1 MQRSSLNSIF
11 PTLLACKKY
20 GAIALSFSL
29 ISPAVL
35 AQDAEQYTTQ
45 WGHPDLQGV
54 WNFSSEIPFERPER
68 FGNREFLTDEEIA
81 EIQARIAEEA
91 EEGAELV
98 ADADAAN
105 RGAPTNDERFVY
117 GYDHFW
123 YEMAAIGDTLRTSQI
138 IYPEDGRL
146 PAILEGVVR
155 GQSGFLEDAEG
166 ERPVRTG
173 SGGIGKDGPE
183 DRGLPERCIMGMNGL
198 PPYRP
203 SRYNNNLMIVQNRD
217 HVVIM
222 SEMLHNAR
230 MIPLT
235 ELPPL
240 PEDIQLW
247 TGDSR
252 GYWDGDTLV
261 VETRNFSFYTS
272 SLRSIGTGTEKFLT
286 ERFTR
291 TNYNSL
297 DYQWT
302 LEDPATFADK
312 ITAIL
317 PMAKVDGQL
326 YEYACQEGNY
336 GLLNI
341 LRGARAEEARSGE

>member
-1 MQRSSLNSIF
+1 MQRSSI
-11 PTLLACKKY
+11 Y
-20 GAIALSFSL
+20 GAIALSITLLGPSL
-29 ISPAVL
+29 SAQEDNSPRF
-35 AQDAEQYTTQ
+35 TTQ
-45 WGHPDLQGV
+45 WGQPDLQGV

-68 FGNREFLTDEEIA
+68 FGTREFLTSEEIA
-81 EIQARIAEEA
+81 EIQARLAAEA
-91 EEGAELV
+91 EEGAQVE
-98 ADADAAN
+98 ADADVAN
-105 RGAPTNDERFVY
+105 RGAPSNDERFVY

-123 YEMAAIGDTLRTSQI
+123 YEMAAIGDTVRTSQI
-138 IYPEDGRL
+138 IYPENGRM
-146 PAILEGVVR
+146 PAMVEGAPR
-155 GQSGFLEDAEG
+155 GESGFLEDAEG

-183 DRGLPERCIMGMNGL
+183 DRGLPERCILGLNGL

-203 SRYNNNLMIVQNRD
+203 SRYNNNLLIVQSRD
-217 HVVIM
+217 QVVIM

-230 MIPLT
+230 IVPLT
-235 ELPPL
+235 DLPPL
-240 PEDIQLW
+240 PEHIEQW

-272 SLRSIGTGTEKFLT
+272 SFGGMGTGKDKFLT

-291 TNYNSL
+291 NDYNSL
-297 DYQWT
+297 DYEWT
-302 LEDPATFADK
+302 LEDPSTFTDK

-336 GLLNI
+336 GLTNI
-341 LRGARAEEARSGE
+341 LRGARAEEARAGE

>member
-1 MQRSSLNSIF
+1 MRYSSI
-11 PTLLACKKY
+11 TRAITVAAALLALVSSANSQEIY
-20 GAIALSFSL
+20 RT
-29 ISPAVL
+29 
-35 AQDAEQYTTQ
+35 E

-54 WNFSSEIPFERPER
+54 WNFSSNIPFERPAH
-68 FGNREFLTDEEIA
+68 FGSREYLTPQEIQD
-81 EIQARIAEEA
+81 IQARLAAEAASGEMVEA
-91 EEGAELV
+91 NEDV
-98 ADADAAN
+98 AN
-105 RGAPTNDERFVY
+105 RDGPSDDGRFVY

-123 YEMAAIGDTLRTSQI
+123 YEMAPIADTVRTSQI
-138 IYPEDGRL
+138 IYPENGRL
-146 PAILEGVVR
+146 PTLVDGIPI
-155 GQSGFLEDAEG
+155 GQSGFLADAEG
-166 ERPVRTG
+166 QRPVRTG

-183 DRGLPERCIMGMNGL
+183 DRGLPERCILGLNGL

-203 SRYNNNLMIVQNRD
+203 SRYNNNLLIVQNRD

-230 MIPLT
+230 MVALT
-235 ELPPL
+235 DLPPL
-240 PEDIQLW
+240 PSGIEQW

-261 VETRNFSFYTS
+261 VETRNFSFYTA
-272 SLRSIGTGTEKFLT
+272 SLNNIGTGKEKFLT

-291 TNYNSL
+291 TDYNSL

-302 LEDPATFADK
+302 LEDSATFTDK
-312 ITAIL
+312 ITAVL

-341 LRGARAEEARSGE
+341 LRGARAEEARANN

>member
-1 MQRSSLNSIF
+1 MQRSSIHRAFALALTITAPVF
-11 PTLLACKKY
+11 TL
-20 GAIALSFSL
+20 
-29 ISPAVL
+29 PAH
-35 AQDAEQYTTQ
+35 AQDGDALTTQ

-54 WNFSSEIPFERPER
+54 WNFSSDIPFERPQQY
-68 FGNREFLTDEEIA
+68 GTREFLTAEEIA
-81 EIQARIAEEA
+81 EIQARLAQEA
-91 EEGAELV
+91 AEGAIVE
-98 ADADAAN
+98 ADEDLAN

-123 YEMAAIGDTLRTSQI
+123 YEMAPISDTVRTSQI
-138 IYPEDGRL
+138 IYPVNGRL
-146 PAILEGVVR
+146 PEIHEGVPR
-155 GQSGFLEDAEG
+155 GQSGFLEDAPG

-203 SRYNNNLMIVQNRD
+203 SRYNNNLMIVQSRD
-217 HVVIM
+217 TVVIM

-230 MIPLT
+230 IVPLT

-240 PEDIQLW
+240 PEDIQQW

-261 VETRNFSFYTS
+261 VETRNFSYYTAS
-272 SLRSIGTGTEKFLT
+272 VSNIGTGEEKFLT

-291 TNYNSL
+291 HDYNSL
-297 DYQWT
+297 DYEWT

-312 ITAIL
+312 ITAVL

-336 GLLNI
+336 GLMNI

>member
-1 MQRSSLNSIF
+1 MQTSIKF
-11 PTLLACKKY
+11 GTLLLA
-20 GAIALSFSL
+20 AAVFVPALAADSDSESF
-29 ISPAVL
+29 
-35 AQDAEQYTTQ
+35 QTQ

-54 WNFSSEIPFERPER
+54 WNFSTEIPFERPEQ
-68 FGNREFLTDEEIA
+68 FGQREFLTTEEIN
-81 EIQARIAEEA
+81 EIQARLAAEAADGEVVESDTDLA
-91 EEGAELV
+91 E
-98 ADADAAN
+98 
-105 RGAPTNDERFVY
+105 RGAPSTDERFVY

-123 YEMAAIGDTLRTSQI
+123 YEMASIADTVRTSQI
-138 IYPEDGRL
+138 VYPLNGRL
-146 PAILEGVVR
+146 PEILEGVPQGR
-155 GQSGFLEDAEG
+155 SGFLEDAAG

-183 DRGLPERCIMGMNGL
+183 DRGLPERCIMGLNEL

-203 SRYNNNLMIVQNRD
+203 SRYNNNLQIVQNKD

-222 SEMLHNAR
+222 SEMVHNAR
-230 MIPLT
+230 IVPLDGRPTIP
-235 ELPPL
+235 ENI
-240 PEDIQLW
+240 EQW

-252 GYWDGDTLV
+252 GYFDGDTLV
-261 VETRNFSFYTS
+261 VETRNFSYYTA
-272 SLRSIGTGTEKFLT
+272 SLASIGTGKEKVLT

-291 TNYNSL
+291 TDYDSL
-297 DYQWT
+297 EYEWT

-317 PMAKVDGQL
+317 PMAKVAGQL

-341 LRGARAEEARSGE
+341 LRGAREEEKRAGD